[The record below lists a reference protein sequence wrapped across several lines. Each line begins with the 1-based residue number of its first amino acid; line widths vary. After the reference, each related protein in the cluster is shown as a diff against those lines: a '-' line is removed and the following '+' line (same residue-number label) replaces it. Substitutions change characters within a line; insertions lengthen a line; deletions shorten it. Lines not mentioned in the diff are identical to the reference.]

1 MLDVAHITFSYGA
14 NRILTDITFD
24 VAPGEIVAVTGPNG
38 AGKTTL
44 MKILACLLMQD
55 AGTVRLQ
62 GVDSLLRPVKY
73 RRSIGYLSEHNP
85 LYSDMTVQ

>member
-38 AGKTTL
+38 A
-44 MKILACLLMQD
+44 A
-55 AGTVRLQ
+55 R
-62 GVDSLLRPVKY
+62 
-73 RRSIGYLSEHNP
+73 RRS
-85 LYSDMTVQ
+85 